1 MFYLIT
7 TAASFIG
14 TVTSVKAMLKRFDR
28 EGYEYK
34 QEKKTKEEQRLDTL
48 KVLSILLCPMV
59 NLLFTGIMMF
69 GYEKLYESFKESLIN
84 EKKLVKKEEKK
95 PEEKIEVDMKTNE
108 LNRTRTYSELT
119 PDEKLEFLH
128 QERERLLFEKGIQQ
142 TGKKT
147 ASYNERGPYKK

>member
-14 TVTSVKAMLKRFDR
+14 TATSVTAMLKRFDR

-34 QEKKTKEEQRLDTL
+34 FEKKTKEEKRLDTI
-48 KVLSILLCPMV
+48 KVLSILLCPMI
-59 NLLFTGIMMF
+59 NIIFSSIMVF
-69 GYEKLYESFKESLIN
+69 GYEKLYEEFKKSLIKEN
-84 EKKLVKKEEKK
+84 KLIKKEENK

-128 QERERLLFEKGIQQ
+128 QERERLLFEKGMQQ
-142 TGKKT
+142 TGEKT